1 MTSNAIN
8 TNHQTETQ
16 LARKGDSVFTTQ
28 RSTGSVVVD
37 ANQAHTS
44 IHTTLRVNSVVAV
57 FDTHEQAEDAVRK
70 LQRAGIDM
78 KSLSIAGRNAH
89 VEEHVVGYYNTGDRM
104 SYWGKRGAFWGALWG
119 LLFDSALFAI
129 PGIGPVLLAG
139 PLVSWMIAVL
149 EGAIVFGGVSAIGAG
164 LMSVG
169 IPRDSA
175 IQYETALKTDKYLLI
190 VHATPSVV
198 AKAES
203 VIQGTRLNCYTV
215 HGENVPIR

>member
-8 TNHQTETQ
+8 TAHETETQ
-16 LARKGDSVFTTQ
+16 VARKGDSASTLQPF
-28 RSTGSVVVD
+28 TGSVAVD
-37 ANQAHTS
+37 ANQAQASDHGM
-44 IHTTLRVNSVVAV
+44 LKVNSVVAV
-57 FDTHEQAEDAVRK
+57 YDTHELAEDAVRQ
-70 LQRAGIDM
+70 LQRAGVDM

-104 SYWGKRGAFWGALWG
+104 RHWGRQGAFWGALWG

-139 PLVSWMIAVL
+139 PLVSWIIEVL

-164 LMSVG
+164 LMSIG
-169 IPRDSA
+169 ISKDSA

-190 VHATPSVV
+190 FHATPNSV
-198 AKAES
+198 AKAKGIIE
-203 VIQGTRLNCYTV
+203 GTRLNCYTV